1 MIVKDRQAL
10 INQLT
15 RKEQELENRIE
26 YRYFYNARNIIAT
39 GLIKGFKVADFALPF
54 LASAVIVGSTPQVKK
69 NPPFHQDLIT
79 RQAFIETLDTSNGI
93 HAYHLSYKENF
104 QYEELKYSTG
114 WVINDQGR
122 YERTEEIYTPNK
134 SIDLNDTEKVLSLTK
149 DELDNT
155 LAKTGTKHIEK
166 NFLSPEDY
174 LYQTDGI
181 ILAKATSRKDLSTL
195 SLETEEEDLS
205 NSFAIIGAWGAL
217 STLLYFGKKKATKNG
232 INNLLTRWEPT
243 VRFLSKK
250 ELKDMKK
257 RLELEKQN
265 LELIKYKNTSMDP
278 CRLRKVQKNEKRR
291 LHSNQ
296 KK

>member
-104 QYEELKYSTG
+104 QYETNYFEGYDD
-114 WVINDQGR
+114 IA
-122 YERTEEIYTPNK
+122 IF
-134 SIDLNDTEKVLSLTK
+134 
-149 DELDNT
+149 
-155 LAKTGTKHIEK
+155 
-166 NFLSPEDY
+166 NFLTGSKKSGK
-174 LYQTDGI
+174 TF
-181 ILAKATSRKDLSTL
+181 
-195 SLETEEEDLS
+195 SLLDI
-205 NSFAIIGAWGAL
+205 NFIIGTAPSVYSQIFTRSL
-217 STLLYFGKKKATKNG
+217 NCCSYNVFNELLFTQPKSKYLLYSAVNPQHA
-232 INNLLTRWEPT
+232 IMW
-243 VRFLSKK
+243 
-250 ELKDMKK
+250 
-257 RLELEKQN
+257 
-265 LELIKYKNTSMDP
+265 
-278 CRLRKVQKNEKRR
+278 
-291 LHSNQ
+291 
-296 KK
+296 